1 MRSSRRWHGQCEY
14 CLSGRLALC
23 RSAMFAR
30 PTGAPARLEW
40 QGRPVNQ
47 FVNLSAFAE
56 RMLVHEHALVKIDPE
71 VALDRAALTGCAVIT
86 GIGAVLNTARMPAG
100 STVAVVGC
108 GGIGLNAIQ
117 GAASGGSHRGGRRRL
132 ISQARARASHRRDRS
147 DRRVPRG
154 CSDRGA
160 GHHW

>member
-117 GAASGGSHRGGRRRL
+117 GARL
-132 ISQARARASHRRDRS
+132 VLQLRLL
-147 DRRVPRG
+147 
-154 CSDRGA
+154 
-160 GHHW
+160 